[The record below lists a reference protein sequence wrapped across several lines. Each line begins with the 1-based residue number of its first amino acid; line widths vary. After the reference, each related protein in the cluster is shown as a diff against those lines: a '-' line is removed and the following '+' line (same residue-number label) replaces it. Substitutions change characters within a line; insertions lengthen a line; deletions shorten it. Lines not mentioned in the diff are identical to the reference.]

1 MKNEEWL
8 RKPGFILIMAAI
20 CMGCIGCKPGV
31 PGDVIQ
37 PDEMEDILYDY
48 YLSREMAQKP
58 SSEGNSSYLRTLYY
72 KAVLKKHGV
81 TEAQFDSSLVY

>member
-8 RKPGFILIMAAI
+8 RKPGFILIVAAI
-20 CMGCIGCKPGV
+20 CMVCIGCKPGV

-48 YLSREMAQKP
+48 YSPREMAQKP
-58 SSEGNSSYLRTLYY
+58 SSEGN
-72 KAVLKKHGV
+72 
-81 TEAQFDSSLVY
+81 